1 MRQLAVSTALV
12 LATLAGLAIFWELRG
27 AALIFFLSLGTSAAL
42 RPVIEQFHRWGL
54 PRSLALAVTYLGSV
68 LAFLGLTVA
77 LVFPLSDDLRE
88 LGRDFRTAYQDVTT
102 NWPQGNALQQAI
114 AKRLPSW
121 DDLQRVSWRTGAAAA
136 AAATSSGETVDTSA
150 DSTLPATSSAA
161 KSTDSTTKEDQSS
174 TAWWTVHAV
183 HTLLGV
189 TWGFFGT
196 ILNVLIIVVLSLY
209 WSIDRVH
216 FERLW
221 LSLLDVEKRQRARET
236 WRAIEHATGAYLQ
249 REVVQSL
256 VAGFMLG
263 IGFWVFGQPYPV
275 LSAAIGALAWLIPW
289 IGAPLAMIAV
299 IIIWLP
305 RFLLAGG
312 QGLPLT
318 LLGAAAYALIV
329 LMLLEW
335 FVEPRLFQRK
345 RYNPILLVLVAV
357 GMVDW
362 LGLLGLLIAPPVA
375 AAVQIVAGQFIEHR
389 TSGAVDP
396 KASPRLLAQRLNTL
410 RARLD
415 DAKDVPD
422 ETRETVDRLAALVE
436 QARLALDPATAE
448 VNGSTE
454 KTSAP
459 SAQPG

>member
-68 LAFLGLTVA
+68 LGFLGLTVA
-77 LVFPLSDDLRE
+77 LVFPLSDDVRE

-102 NWPQGNALQQAI
+102 NWPHGNALQRAVAQ
-114 AKRLPSW
+114 RLPAW
-121 DDLQRVSWRTGAAAA
+121 DDLQNVSWRAGAAAA
-136 AAATSSGETVDTSA
+136 TTLTAPSE
-150 DSTLPATSSAA
+150 STGGIA
-161 KSTDSTTKEDQSS
+161 KSTTPTDASS
-174 TAWWTVHAV
+174 TAAGADVESTDTRWWAVHAV

-209 WSIDRVH
+209 WSIDRIH

-221 LSLLDVEKRQRARET
+221 LSLLGVGTRQRARDT
-236 WRAIEHATGAYLQ
+236 WRAIEQATGAYLQ

-256 VAGFMLG
+256 VAGLVLG
-263 IGFWVFGQPYPV
+263 IGFWIFGQPYPV

-289 IGAPLAMIAV
+289 IGAPLAMLAV
-299 IIIWLP
+299 IVIWTP
-305 RFLLAGG
+305 HFLLAGG
-312 QGLPLT
+312 EGVPLT
-318 LLGAAAYALIV
+318 LFAAAAYALTV

-345 RYNPILLVLVAV
+345 RYNPILLVLVAI

-375 AAVQIVAGQFIEHR
+375 AAVQILGGQFIEHR
-389 TSGAVDP
+389 TSGAPDP
-396 KASPRLLAQRLNTL
+396 QASPRLLLQRLNTL
-410 RARLD
+410 RARLAD
-415 DAKDVPD
+415 HDDVPA

-436 QARLALDPATAE
+436 QTRLALDPATAE
-448 VNGSTE
+448 PDGNGE
-454 KTSAP
+454 KTTLP
-459 SAQPG
+459 MAQPD